1 MNFNIADLKDLEDYL
16 RLNKISKQDICLV
29 GSATLSLIGIREHND
44 IDIIVHSDHH
54 DKKLSRHQLIEQ
66 VNAPWSTL
74 FSDDELI
81 RNSELHILHQG
92 FKFVIPELVYHK
104 KAWHN
109 RTKDQNDIIELNEYA
124 LMHVNWN
131 WALVENYLPRPSFF
145 KKVILKIEK
154 RLLSYLYSFKS
165 YLRNETQLN
174 NSCYQMIPT
183 NLLLSKQIIHK
194 QFNRFDLIVRYMAIE
209 AIFNNN
215 DLGIDLYNKMQKKR
229 GGSIYKYPFRA
240 FKKLVGNIQDNG
252 FSLAYPIL
260 VNKDFHIVDGAHRL
274 ACALFFKEKY
284 IPVKVNKRLDYSPYG
299 INWFEKNDFSSEE
312 LNFLRRK
319 KDEIFYKNHLYFEVV
334 LWPPVAQYF
343 DEIEEMIR
351 KEFAVISSVD
361 YKGMANFTTYI
372 KDLYKIDSIKNWK
385 VGLKIKGMSP
395 FSKDIRVVK
404 IEILEPDFREKSN
417 GHLIS
422 KKVEELKKQVRAL
435 YKDKVDNYFYDIII
449 HIGDNYSHSKQSQKF
464 LE

>member
-1 MNFNIADLKDLEDYL
+1 MIQKSNPEIRKMLWEGKVPIRFV
-16 RLNKISKQDICLV
+16 LNKDDNISHEPALPLYVDFLF
-29 GSATLSLIGIREHND
+29 LI
-44 IDIIVHSDHH
+44 
-54 DKKLSRHQLIEQ
+54 
-66 VNAPWSTL
+66 
-74 FSDDELI
+74 
-81 RNSELHILHQG
+81 
-92 FKFVIPELVYHK
+92 
-104 KAWHN
+104 
-109 RTKDQNDIIELNEYA
+109 
-124 LMHVNWN
+124 
-131 WALVENYLPRPSFF
+131 
-145 KKVILKIEK
+145 
-154 RLLSYLYSFKS
+154 
-165 YLRNETQLN
+165 
-174 NSCYQMIPT
+174 
-183 NLLLSKQIIHK
+183 
-194 QFNRFDLIVRYMAIE
+194 
-209 AIFNNN
+209 
-215 DLGIDLYNKMQKKR
+215 
-229 GGSIYKYPFRA
+229 
-240 FKKLVGNIQDNG
+240 NIQDNG

-435 YKDKVDNYFYDIII
+435 YKDKVDNYFHDIII